1 MTSLVLSEVFK
12 YGKKNI
18 FKIVAFLL
26 IFTPILYS
34 WLIRKTNNMLS
45 IDASFEPIIFFINI
59 CIVIFASGLISLEFE
74 KGTIKN
80 LLIQPNSRVKI
91 LYSKYITLIMF
102 ILIFYSLFI
111 TGVIIGGFTIKS
123 VTIEYNWIFLSI
135 IFKSIILASISF
147 LLSLL
152 FKSTSKA
159 VLFSLILIFLGEKI
173 NSGIEKVTIFG
184 KYTILSNYDF
194 SKYFTSP
201 LQANDLSIYLSIC
214 IVIIHF
220 LIFNWLIISSFT
232 KSDI

>member
-12 YGKKNI
+12 CWKKST
-18 FKIVAFLL
+18 FKIVAILL

-34 WLIRKTNNMLS
+34 WLIRKADNTLS
-45 IDASFEPIIFFINI
+45 IDTSFELIIFLINI

-74 KGTIKN
+74 NGTIKN

-91 LYSKYITLIMF
+91 LYSKYITLILF
-102 ILIFYSLFI
+102 VLIFYSLFI
-111 TGVIIGGFTIKS
+111 TGIIIGGITIPS
-123 VTIEYNWIFLSI
+123 VTIEYNWIFLSV

-159 VLFSLILIFLGEKI
+159 VLFSLIIVFLGEKI
-173 NSGIEKVTIFG
+173 NSIIEKVTILG
-184 KYTILSNYDF
+184 KYTILYNYDF

-201 LQANDLSIYLSIC
+201 LQANDFSIYFSIG
-214 IVIIHF
+214 IIIIHF
-220 LIFNWLIISSFT
+220 LIFNWLIIASFT